1 MTEELLTTD
10 GQNFLALQREADLI
24 FNHEYLGFGN
34 CKSECKVEIW
44 INIPTSLGYC
54 CLILFTDLGKG
65 TSVTNFSEGLVTQ
78 IYNKHLKLGYKKE
91 ECVFA
96 ETYDR
101 KQIDIVLP
109 QWDENN
115 ECERVTWKHLGM
127 IIK

>member
-1 MTEELLTTD
+1 MIEELVTTD
-10 GQNFLALQREADLI
+10 NKFLALQREADLI

-44 INIPTSLGYC
+44 LSIPTSLGSC
-54 CLILFTDLGKG
+54 CLVLFTDLGKG

-78 IYNKHLKLGYKKE
+78 IYNKHLISNYKKE
-91 ECVFA
+91 RCVFA

-101 KQIDIVLP
+101 KQIDVIIP
-109 QWDENN
+109 DWNN
-115 ECERVTWKHLGM
+115 NVCERVTWKHLGM